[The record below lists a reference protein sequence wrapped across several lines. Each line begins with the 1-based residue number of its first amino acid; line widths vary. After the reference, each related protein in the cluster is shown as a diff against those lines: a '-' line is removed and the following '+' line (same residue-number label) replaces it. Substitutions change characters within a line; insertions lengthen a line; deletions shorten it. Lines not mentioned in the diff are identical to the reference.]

1 MKKKILFVINTLGR
15 AGAEMAMTALMN
27 KLDES
32 QYEISLYVMLA
43 QGELIKDIPPY
54 VHVINKNF
62 CDKSVLSSQ
71 GKKNLNRLILKKI
84 FAHGSI
90 FKNIFYV
97 ISVLFS
103 MIKKHR
109 IQPDK
114 LLWRVISDGSDGLVK
129 NLT

>member
-62 CDKSVLSSQ
+62 CDESVLSSQ
-71 GKKNLNRLILKKI
+71 GKKNLNRLILRKI

-90 FKNIFYV
+90 FKNIS
-97 ISVLFS
+97 SVFDD
-103 MIKKHR
+103 KKA
-109 IQPDK
+109 Q
-114 LLWRVISDGSDGLVK
+114 
-129 NLT
+129 NTA